1 LSALVQTIL
10 IMKQITI
17 NNNIITGYYVN
28 EFGEVYTTR
37 RMYMNQYTIAKHKKN
52 GTLKEY
58 CCNAE
63 LRRVKGSVHMKKYRL
78 HEFPLIFTDLE
89 NMPRYKNL
97 YKPKDRRCNKSN
109 WGPRLGIQ
117 LHTLMMET
125 FKPFEDNLPP
135 DLVDE
140 WDNLSDVVKRYIKN
154 GMTVDHIDPDYTKD
168 TFHHLSNLQWL
179 TKSDNSRKGNS

>member
-1 LSALVQTIL
+1 
-10 IMKQITI
+10 MKQIKI
-17 NNNIITGYYVN
+17 NNHTLTGYYVT
-28 EFGEVYTTR
+28 ETGEVYTTR
-37 RMYMNQYTIAKHKKN
+37 RMYMNQHTIAKHKKN

-63 LRRVKGSVHMKKYRL
+63 LRRIKGRVHMKRYML
-78 HEFPLIFTDLE
+78 HEFPLIFTELE
-89 NMPRYKNL
+89 HLPRYKNL
-97 YKPKDRRCNKSN
+97 YKPKGKNCNKSN

-117 LHTLMMET
+117 LHSLMMET

-140 WDNLSDVVKRYIKN
+140 WDNLSDVIKRYIKN

-179 TKSDNSRKGNS
+179 TKSDNSRKGNRYYGT